1 VLEFC
6 PYTDEFYEDL
16 SPFFRRLREGAPLSL
31 DEKMGFGVV
40 FAEFPIVVGE
50 SR

>member
-6 PYTDEFYEDL
+6 PYTSEFYEDRY
-16 SPFFRRLREGAPLSL
+16 PFCRRLREEVLVSP
-31 DEKMGFGVV
+31 DEEMGFGVV